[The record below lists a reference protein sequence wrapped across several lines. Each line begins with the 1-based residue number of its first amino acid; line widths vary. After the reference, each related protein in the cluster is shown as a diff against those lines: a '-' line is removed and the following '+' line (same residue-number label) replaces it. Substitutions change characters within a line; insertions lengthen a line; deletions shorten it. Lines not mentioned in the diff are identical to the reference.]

1 MRKITLN
8 ILLFSSLSVFAQQQ
22 IGNSN
27 MESWDN
33 VGQST
38 EEPVNWNSF
47 KTGTGGLSGAGS
59 QQVGRSTSIRS
70 GASGDYCARIYA

>member
-1 MRKITLN
+1 
-8 ILLFSSLSVFAQQQ
+8 VFAQQQ

-38 EEPVNWNSF
+38 EEPTNWSSF
-47 KTGTGGLSGAGS
+47 KTGTGGL
-59 QQVGRSTSIRS
+59 
-70 GASGDYCARIYA
+70 ASFG